1 MEFFICFSTVTQF
14 LSNHTYHTM
23 KKIVVLLSGGMD
35 STTLLHWIL
44 NHGHQV
50 EALSFDYGQ
59 KHKIELDYAK
69 ATANR
74 FGIPHKIMKIDQL
87 FAQFNSDS
95 ALLSDTVVPEG
106 HYADITM
113 RTTVVPNRNAIL
125 LMLATG
131 YAISKKFDGVAY
143 ASHTGD
149 HTVYRDCTPEFFN
162 PLKQAVENCDWH
174 KVTLY
179 APFIN
184 ISKSEIAAIGNKLG
198 VNWENETY
206 SCYNGKEKQCGKC
219 GTCTERL
226 EALEEAKTITE
237 VGINTI

>member
-1 MEFFICFSTVTQF
+1 
-14 LSNHTYHTM
+14 M
-23 KKIVVLLSGGMD
+23 KKKKIIVLLSGGMD
-35 STTLLHWIL
+35 STTLLYWIL
-44 NHGHQV
+44 SQGHEV

-59 KHKIELDYAK
+59 KHKIELQYAK
-69 ATANR
+69 ATAAKL
-74 FGIPHKIMKIDQL
+74 GVHHKVMQIDQL
-87 FAQFNSDS
+87 FAQFNSNS

-113 RTTVVPNRNAIL
+113 RSTVVPNRNAIL

-149 HTVYRDCTPEFFN
+149 HAVYRDCTPEFFT

-184 ISKSEIAAIGNKLG
+184 LSKSEIAYIGNSL
-198 VNWENETY
+198 NIDWENETY
-206 SCYNGKEKQCGKC
+206 SCYNGKEMQCGKC

-226 EALEEAKTITE
+226 EAIEEAKAIKG
-237 VGINTI
+237 VYLDLI